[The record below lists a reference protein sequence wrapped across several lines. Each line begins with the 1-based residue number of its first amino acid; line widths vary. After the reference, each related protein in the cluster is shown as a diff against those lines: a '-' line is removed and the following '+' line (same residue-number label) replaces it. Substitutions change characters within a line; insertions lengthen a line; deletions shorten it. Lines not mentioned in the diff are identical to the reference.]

1 MFDVSFL
8 LILIIIVA
16 LIFDFTN
23 GAHDCAN
30 AIATVVSTKV
40 LSPRTAVIMAAT
52 LNLIGAF
59 LGTKVA
65 NTLGSGI
72 VHPDIVANCQ
82 PLVLAALIGAIG
94 WNLFTWHFG
103 IPSSSSHALIGGLMG
118 AAVAYAGF
126 SSLNGG
132 SILTKIL
139 LPLVMFLIMF
149 LCAKCV
155 RNKLNTAFT
164 RLQVLSAAFMATS
177 HGMNDAQK
185 TMGVITR
192 ALFIF
197 NEIETIAVPLWV
209 KCLCATFMA
218 LGTAMG
224 GWKIVKTMGHKIF
237 KLEPVHGF
245 ASETSAALVI
255 SGASILG
262 APISTT
268 HTITACIF
276 GVGSTKRLTAVRW
289 GVAGH
294 LIIAWVLTIPASGL
308 LAACSFFL
316 LSAVGFD

>member
-65 NTLGSGI
+65 NTLGAGI

-139 LPLVMFLIMF
+139 LAAGPLP
-149 LCAKCV
+149 
-155 RNKLNTAFT
+155 
-164 RLQVLSAAFMATS
+164 S
-177 HGMNDAQK
+177 
-185 TMGVITR
+185 
-192 ALFIF
+192 
-197 NEIETIAVPLWV
+197 
-209 KCLCATFMA
+209 
-218 LGTAMG
+218 
-224 GWKIVKTMGHKIF
+224 GWIRY
-237 KLEPVHGF
+237 
-245 ASETSAALVI
+245 
-255 SGASILG
+255 GA
-262 APISTT
+262 
-268 HTITACIF
+268 
-276 GVGSTKRLTAVRW
+276 
-289 GVAGH
+289 AGH
-294 LIIAWVLTIPASGL
+294 VPHHGSCAQSARGTSSIRPSRGFRCSRRRSWRPAT
-308 LAACSFFL
+308 
-316 LSAVGFD
+316 V

>member
-139 LPLVMFLIMF
+139 LPLVLSPLAGFGMGLLVMFLIMF
-149 LCAKCV
+149 LCAKCA

-164 RLQVLSAAFMATS
+164 RL
-177 HGMNDAQK
+177 HGDQPRYERCPENDGGDHPCPLHFQRNRNDSRPPL
-185 TMGVITR
+185 GQ
-192 ALFIF
+192 
-197 NEIETIAVPLWV
+197 VPL
-209 KCLCATFMA
+209 CRLYGARYCH
-218 LGTAMG
+218 GR
-224 GWKIVKTMGHKIF
+224 
-237 KLEPVHGF
+237 LENRQNHG
-245 ASETSAALVI
+245 A
-255 SGASILG
+255 
-262 APISTT
+262 
-268 HTITACIF
+268 
-276 GVGSTKRLTAVRW
+276 
-289 GVAGH
+289 
-294 LIIAWVLTIPASGL
+294 
-308 LAACSFFL
+308 
-316 LSAVGFD
+316 

>member
-1 MFDVSFL
+1 M
-8 LILIIIVA
+8 
-16 LIFDFTN
+16 
-23 GAHDCAN
+23 
-30 AIATVVSTKV
+30 
-40 LSPRTAVIMAAT
+40 
-52 LNLIGAF
+52 
-59 LGTKVA
+59 
-65 NTLGSGI
+65 
-72 VHPDIVANCQ
+72 
-82 PLVLAALIGAIG
+82 
-94 WNLFTWHFG
+94 
-103 IPSSSSHALIGGLMG
+103 GL
-118 AAVAYAGF
+118 
-126 SSLNGG
+126 
-132 SILTKIL
+132 
-139 LPLVMFLIMF
+139 LVMFLIMF

-185 TMGVITR
+185 TMGVITL

>member
-103 IPSSSSHALIGGLMG
+103 IPSSSSHALIGGLGGRRGLCRLFIPQRGLHPDQDTAAAGPLPSGGIQYG
-118 AAVAYAGF
+118 AAGHV
-126 SSLNGG
+126 
-132 SILTKIL
+132 
-139 LPLVMFLIMF
+139 PHHVP
-149 LCAKCV
+149 V
-155 RNKLNTAFT
+155 RK
-164 RLQVLSAAFMATS
+164 V
-177 HGMNDAQK
+177 
-185 TMGVITR
+185 R
-192 ALFIF
+192 A
-197 NEIETIAVPLWV
+197 E
-209 KCLCATFMA
+209 
-218 LGTAMG
+218 
-224 GWKIVKTMGHKIF
+224 
-237 KLEPVHGF
+237 
-245 ASETSAALVI
+245 
-255 SGASILG
+255 
-262 APISTT
+262 
-268 HTITACIF
+268 
-276 GVGSTKRLTAVRW
+276 
-289 GVAGH
+289 
-294 LIIAWVLTIPASGL
+294 
-308 LAACSFFL
+308 
-316 LSAVGFD
+316 

>member
-65 NTLGSGI
+65 NTLGAGI

-139 LPLVMFLIMF
+139 LPLVLSPLAGFGMGLLVMFLIIF
-149 LCAKCV
+149 LVCA
-155 RNKLNTAFT
+155 
-164 RLQVLSAAFMATS
+164 SAGGIAT
-177 HGMNDAQK
+177 
-185 TMGVITR
+185 
-192 ALFIF
+192 
-197 NEIETIAVPLWV
+197 IEQSGGPDVGFQTWAPLVVAVV
-209 KCLCATFMA
+209 
-218 LGTAMG
+218 
-224 GWKIVKTMGHKIF
+224 
-237 KLEPVHGF
+237 
-245 ASETSAALVI
+245 
-255 SGASILG
+255 
-262 APISTT
+262 
-268 HTITACIF
+268 
-276 GVGSTKRLTAVRW
+276 LTAVS
-289 GVAGH
+289 
-294 LIIAWVLTIPASGL
+294 IP
-308 LAACSFFL
+308 
-316 LSAVGFD
+316 LSIRFYSRRNR